1 MIPFVN
7 SDIGSYVAT
16 KMESGNII
24 VSGSVEN
31 YAGAEMKG
39 DFINKKECGKF
50 LASSLPGKNGNEW
63 R

>member
-1 MIPFVN
+1 
-7 SDIGSYVAT
+7 
-16 KMESGNII
+16 MESGNII

-39 DFINKKECGKF
+39 GFLLIKKNAGKF
-50 LASSLPGKNGNEW
+50 LPLVYQEKDGNEW

>member
-1 MIPFVN
+1 MN

-31 YAGAEMKG
+31 FAGAEMKG
-39 DFINKKECGKF
+39 GFLLIKRMQENFLPLVCQVKKWE
-50 LASSLPGKNGNEW
+50 
-63 R
+63 